1 MPSRRL
7 LLAQLLLLLG
17 FFPAGCVDAER
28 LVARLR
34 YKSTL
39 PEKLTVGVVSYE
51 AGERS
56 VEQYGRFKDYLAEQT
71 NTVVEIEPSFNELRA
86 LDRVQSRTWSIVFAH
101 PGLAAVAI
109 ATEKYIPIFRMEG
122 VYNLHSVLV
131 VREDSPIRS
140 LADLANKV
148 VALGERGSA
157 AGYYMPL
164 YDLYGL
170 TLAEV
175 RFAPTPKTIL
185 AWLSQGTVAAGA
197 LSEDDFQRYRH
208 EFGQTKFRILNTS
221 RFVPP
226 GVVLLGPTVDRNQE
240 QQIKAAM
247 SEAPSSITDDAGY
260 IPNAQLPNYE
270 QLIQIV
276 EKVRPL
282 ENRLGKKPVVLT
294 LDKNTSEA
302 TSATKAR
309 D

>member
-7 LLAQLLLLLG
+7 LLAQMLLLLG
-17 FFPAGCVDAER
+17 FFPAGCVNTER

-56 VEQYGRFKDYLAEQT
+56 VEQYERFKDYLAEQT

-86 LDRVQSRTWSIVFAH
+86 LDQVQSRTWSIVFAP

-109 ATEKYIPIFRMEG
+109 ATEEYIPIFRMEG

-157 AGYYMPL
+157 AGYYLPL

-175 RFAPTPKTIL
+175 RFAPTPKTVL

-197 LSEDDFQRYRH
+197 LSEDDFQRYQH
-208 EFGQTKFRILNTS
+208 EFDQTKFRILNTS
-221 RFVPP
+221 RSVPA
-226 GVVLLGPTVDRNQE
+226 GVVLLAPTVDRNQE

-260 IPNAQLPNYE
+260 IPNAQLPHYE

-282 ENRLGKKPVVLT
+282 ENRLRKKPVVLT
-294 LDKNTSEA
+294 DEGV
-302 TSATKAR
+302 
-309 D
+309 

>member
-226 GVVLLGPTVDRNQE
+226 GVVLLGPTIDRNQE

>member
-17 FFPAGCVDAER
+17 LFLSGCVNAER

-56 VEQYGRFKDYLAEQT
+56 VEQYGRFKDYLAGQT

-86 LDRVQSRTWSIVFAH
+86 LDRVQFRTWSIVFAP

-109 ATEKYIPIFRMEG
+109 ATEEYIPIFRMEG

-157 AGYYMPL
+157 TGYYMPL

-175 RFAPTPKTIL
+175 RFAPTPKTVL

-197 LSEDDFQRYRH
+197 LSEDEFQRYQH
-208 EFGQTKFRILNTS
+208 EFNQTKFRILNTS
-221 RFVPP
+221 RALPP

-247 SEAPSSITDDAGY
+247 SEASSSITDDAGY

-282 ENRLGKKPVVLT
+282 ENRLRKKPVVLT
-294 LDKNTSEA
+294 DEGV
-302 TSATKAR
+302 
-309 D
+309 